1 MVKFDWRR
9 MCRKKKNVPQ
19 GGAILD
25 QVISQSTNVQ
35 GQCLLYKMAN
45 YKGGGDLIDAFKMGG
60 QKAVE
65 QLIREQ
71 FGVFMYN
78 AGRGQII
85 NRAEY
90 LRWKYMDNHE
100 VGYVIWWE
108 YLGRY

>member
-1 MVKFDWRR
+1 MVQFDWRR
-9 MCRKKKNVPQ
+9 MLCRKKRNIPQ

-25 QVISQSTNVQ
+25 QVISQSANSSN
-35 GQCLLYKMAN
+35 QCLLYKMAN
-45 YKGGGDLIDAFKMGG
+45 YKSGGDLIDAFQVGG

-78 AGRGQII
+78 SGRGQII

-100 VGYVIWWE
+100 VRGRLRKLCGY
-108 YLGRY
+108 

>member
-1 MVKFDWRR
+1 MVQFDWRR
-9 MCRKKKNVPQ
+9 MLCRKKRNIPQ

-25 QVISQSTNVQ
+25 QVISQSANASN
-35 GQCLLYKMAN
+35 QCLLYKMAN
-45 YKGGGDLIDAFKMGG
+45 YKRGGDLIDAFQVGG

-78 AGRGQII
+78 SGRGQVI

-100 VGYVIWWE
+100 VCGLLRKLCWY
-108 YLGRY
+108 